1 MMPEPGSPRSQ
12 PLRLLQ
18 FTDLHLAPGPDGTVR
33 GVATQRSF
41 HRCLEHAR
49 HHDYPV
55 DALLLTGDLVQDD
68 ARAYPALAGMLSG
81 EGVPVHCLPGNHDVT
96 GEMGHALG
104 ARPFDLSPVA
114 RYGPWTLLLL
124 DSATPGVHEGTLSRE
139 ALEFLNDA
147 LARFSDTHA
156 LVVLHHQPVPIGSS
170 WLDAIG
176 LKDGA
181 ALMALLGRHDHVRG
195 LLWGHIHQAFESV
208 QDGIVMMGTPSTCF
222 QFVPGDDFAV
232 DTRPPGYRRLQLHP
246 DGRIES
252 TVVWVPPDPGP
263 CAG

>member
-1 MMPEPGSPRSQ
+1 MTSATGSPRPQ

-18 FTDLHLAPGPDGTVR
+18 FTDLHLAPGPEGTVR
-33 GVATQRSF
+33 GMATHGSF
-41 HRCLEHAR
+41 LRCLEHAR
-49 HHDYPV
+49 CHHYPA

-68 ARAYPALAGMLSG
+68 ARAYGALAGMLSG

-96 GEMGHALG
+96 GEMGG
-104 ARPFDLSPVA
+104 AFGRAPFDLSPVA

-124 DSATPGVHEGTLSRE
+124 DSATPGVHAGTLSSQ
-139 ALEFLNDA
+139 ALERLDDA
-147 LARFSDTHA
+147 LARSSGTHA
-156 LVVLHHQPVPIGSS
+156 LVVLHHQPVPIGSA

-176 LKDGA
+176 LQDGKA
-181 ALMALLGRHDHVRG
+181 FMALLRRHGHVRG
-195 LLWGHIHQAFESV
+195 VLWGHIHQAFDAV

-252 TVVWVPPDPGP
+252 AVVWVAEEPGS